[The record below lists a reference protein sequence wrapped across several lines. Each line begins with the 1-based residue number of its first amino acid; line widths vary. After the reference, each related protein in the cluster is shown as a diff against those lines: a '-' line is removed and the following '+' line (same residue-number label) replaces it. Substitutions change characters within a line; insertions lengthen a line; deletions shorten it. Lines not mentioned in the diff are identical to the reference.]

1 MCKSVEEKKFRKQNS
16 ENKARNKLFLFCL
29 VRSFYPKFLRVFSFL
44 SFFFLRFAKDQFLL
58 LSRSL
63 STGRRLIF

>member
-29 VRSFYPKFLRVFSFL
+29 VRNFHPKFLRVFSFFPF
-44 SFFFLRFAKDQFLL
+44 FFFLWFVKDQFFF
-58 LSRSL
+58 
-63 STGRRLIF
+63 TE

>member
-29 VRSFYPKFLRVFSFL
+29 VRNFYPKFLRVFSFF
-44 SFFFLRFAKDQFLL
+44 FFFLRFAKDQFLL